1 MGAKMP
7 EEEMQPLVDAWRS
20 ANPHIVA
27 FWNAMEQAARIV
39 IKKKIVNFVV
49 KPQK

>member
-7 EEEMQPLVDAWRS
+7 EDEMQPLVDAWRE

-27 FWNAMEQAARIV
+27 FWNAVDRGMRKV
-39 IKKKIVNFVV
+39 IRDHSAVRVGKVML
-49 KPQK
+49 